1 MGITGIS
8 AVSSLLSHLWKE
20 LWMGIFDRFKSNRQ
34 AQDKAKDMSDVAE
47 RKAND
52 RTGNKYESQV
62 DDAQRKIE
70 GSLGMDRDRP
80 EEP

>member
-1 MGITGIS
+1 
-8 AVSSLLSHLWKE
+8 
-20 LWMGIFDRFKSNRQ
+20 MGIFDRFKSNRQ
-34 AQDKAKDMSDVAE
+34 VQDKAKDLSDMAE

-62 DDAQRKIE
+62 DDAQQKIE

-80 EEP
+80 DRPDRP

>member
-1 MGITGIS
+1 
-8 AVSSLLSHLWKE
+8 
-20 LWMGIFDRFKSNRQ
+20 MGIFDRFKSNRQ

-47 RKAND
+47 RKANE

-80 EEP
+80 EQP